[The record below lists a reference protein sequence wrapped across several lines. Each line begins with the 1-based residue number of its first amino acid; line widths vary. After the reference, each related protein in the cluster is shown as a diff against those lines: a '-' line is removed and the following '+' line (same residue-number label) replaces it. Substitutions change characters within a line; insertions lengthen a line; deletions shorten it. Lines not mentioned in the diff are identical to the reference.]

1 MHIKRSGGVGYTI
14 KLTIVLISPLQ
25 YLISAVS
32 GWPDDARRRETPRIQ
47 TTRSPPW
54 PSRARGRHGCSSYAI
69 TFSSARARRTH
80 PSHHGG
86 EEAVLEN
93 APGSAAARRSMRPSD
108 ELQAPQQQ
116 GRPREEHHGRRRGS
130 AKEKSSFDVD
140 EQLCN
145 KLGHTFSTPIQTF
158 LWKEFF

>member
-14 KLTIVLISPLQ
+14 KLTIVPISPLQ

-32 GWPDDARRRETPRIQ
+32 GWLDDARRRETPTIR
-47 TTRSPPW
+47 TTRSSPW

-116 GRPREEHHGRRRGS
+116 GRPRERAPWPAARVGERKSKFFQDGRS
-130 AKEKSSFDVD
+130 
-140 EQLCN
+140 CN
-145 KLGHTFSTPIQTF
+145 PLGLKFYTPIQTTIDS
-158 LWKEFF
+158 